1 MLSAERYDFVLTAV
15 REEGSFWFRAT
26 GLGACAASGTEGLA
40 VIQYVTPGNNSATS
54 GDLHS
59 TDTVIVEP
67 EKTPAPEIKG
77 KVRSQITHLNCMAF
91 PPYGELLPFSH
102 LRCFVSLGTHSVVIS
117 TKYFLSQK

>member
-91 PPYGELLPFSH
+91 PPYDELLPFSH
-102 LRCFVSLGTHSVVIS
+102 LRCFLSLGTLQCLVQN
-117 TKYFLSQK
+117 TFFPRNE